1 MLRKLRG
8 KSMSLKGAL
17 VVSFLALLAL
27 PAEAATVLSIG
38 DGDTMRVRDGGR
50 LLTIRLA
57 CIDAPEIAQKPYG
70 ARAREA
76 LQQLAPVG
84 SEVALQIQTTDRY
97 GRSVAEVFRG
107 GENLNLAMV
116 RQGAAFAFRKYLG
129 QCNSLRYLSAES
141 EAEFLQA
148 GVWANPGG
156 ITRPWAWRAESR
168 ENPPQAPTP
177 RLPKGPASVNLGV
190 MTGGGGGSSGGGGRY
205 YCKNLSHTEA
215 QQLLRQGHT
224 YLDRDGDGEACERNR

>member
-1 MLRKLRG
+1 MIRPG
-8 KSMSLKGAL
+8 AFAL
-17 VVSFLALLAL
+17 VMRLAG
-27 PAEAATVLSIG
+27 PAGAATVVSVG

-50 LLTIRLA
+50 LLTIRMA

-84 SEVALQIQTTDRY
+84 SEVTLEVQTTDRY

-107 GENLNLAMV
+107 GENLNLALV

-141 EAEFLQA
+141 EAEFRGA
-148 GVWANPGG
+148 GVWATPGG
-156 ITRPWAWRAESR
+156 ITRPWDWRAESR
-168 ENPPQAPTP
+168 GNTPAPAP
-177 RLPKGPASVNLGV
+177 RPPKGTASGGSGV
-190 MTGGGGGSSGGGGRY
+190 MTGGGGSSGGSGGGGGRY
-205 YCKNLSHTEA
+205 YCKNLSKQEA
-215 QQLLRQGHT
+215 QSLLSQGHT
-224 YLDRDGDGEACERNR
+224 YLDRDGDGEACEGKR